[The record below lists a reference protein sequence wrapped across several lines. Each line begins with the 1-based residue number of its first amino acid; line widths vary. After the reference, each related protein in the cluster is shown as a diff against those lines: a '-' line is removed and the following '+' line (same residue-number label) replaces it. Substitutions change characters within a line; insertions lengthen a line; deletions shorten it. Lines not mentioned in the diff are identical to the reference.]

1 VFLVRVTFDALHA
14 RRRFKSVDPEGIGH
28 DRAGTAVIR
37 QTPGQI
43 GAGGAGTMT
52 DFDLVVIGGGTG
64 NSVAAAAAEAGEE
77 VALVEPGPLGGTCLN
92 RGCNPSKMLIQRANV
107 AETVR
112 MAGRFGIDASID
124 RIDFEGFVDEI
135 ESTLSGIAEDMAA
148 RYRETDG
155 LALYRE
161 RATFVDERTLA
172 VGDEEIS
179 GDRVV
184 VAVGSRPVVP
194 PIDGLD
200 DVDFLTSDDALYLD
214 ERPESLVILGGG
226 YIAAELG
233 YFFEAMGTDVRIVQ
247 SHETLLP
254 HEDPEVAAAFTD
266 IAAERHEVYTG
277 YRGSAVAPTSDGSE
291 GVVVTATADD
301 GDDVDVPGERL
312 LLAVGR
318 RPNSDTLAL
327 DAAGIETDDRGFVET
342 NDYLE
347 TTAENVWAMGD
358 VAGNFLFKHS
368 GDYEARHAIDNVVR
382 GKRRPVDFTAVPHAV
397 FTDPQIG
404 GVGATQAELEAEDRD
419 YVVGKA
425 AYADTAMGRA
435 KKLEEGFAKVLAA
448 PDGRIL
454 GCHVIGHEASTLVH
468 EAVLAMRSGDGRVE
482 DVADAIHA
490 HPTLNKVM
498 EAAFRDVPTAAGD
511 VRS

>member
-1 VFLVRVTFDALHA
+1 
-14 RRRFKSVDPEGIGH
+14 
-28 DRAGTAVIR
+28 
-37 QTPGQI
+37 
-43 GAGGAGTMT
+43 MT
-52 DFDLVVIGGGTG
+52 DFDVIVIGGGTG
-64 NSVAAAAAEAGEE
+64 NSVAAAAAEAGQET
-77 VALVEPGPLGGTCLN
+77 ALVEPGPLGGTCLN

-112 MAGRFGIDASID
+112 NGGRFGIDATID
-124 RIDFEGFVDEI
+124 GIDFEGFVEET
-135 ESTLSGIAEDMAA
+135 ESVLSGIAEDMAA

-155 LALYRE
+155 LTLYRE
-161 RATFVDERTLA
+161 NAKFVDERTLA
-172 VGDEEIS
+172 VGDETIT
-179 GDRVV
+179 GDRIV

-200 DVDFLTSDDALYLD
+200 DVDYLTSDDALYLD
-214 ERPESLVILGGG
+214 ERPESLVIVGGG

-254 HEDPEVAAAFTD
+254 REDPEVAATFTE
-266 IAAERHEVYTG
+266 IARDRHEVYTG
-277 YRGSAVAPTSDGSE
+277 RRGTAVSGSPSDGE
-291 GVVVTATADD
+291 GVVVTATAED
-301 GDDVDVPGERL
+301 GDEVEVAGERL

-318 RPNSDTLAL
+318 RPNSDTLDL
-327 DAAGIETDDRGFVET
+327 DRAGIETDERGFVET
-342 NDYLE
+342 NEYLE

-368 GDYEARHAIDNVVR
+368 GDYEARHAIDNVVH
-382 GKRRPVDFTAVPHAV
+382 GERRPVDFTAVPHAV

-404 GVGATQAELEAEDRD
+404 GVGATEAELDEEGRD

-435 KKLEEGFAKVLAA
+435 KKLDEGFAKVLAT
-448 PDGRIL
+448 PGGEL
-454 GCHVIGHEASTLVH
+454 FGCHVIGHEASTLVH
-468 EAVLAMRSGDGRVE
+468 EAVVAMQSGEGRVE
-482 DVADAIHA
+482 DVAGAIHA

-498 EAAFRDVPTAAGD
+498 EAAFRDVPTVTD
-511 VRS
+511 SDRP

>member
-1 VFLVRVTFDALHA
+1 
-14 RRRFKSVDPEGIGH
+14 
-28 DRAGTAVIR
+28 
-37 QTPGQI
+37 
-43 GAGGAGTMT
+43 MT

-64 NSVAAAAAEAGEE
+64 NSVAAAAAEAGEK

-107 AETVR
+107 AETIR
-112 MAGRFGIDASID
+112 NAGRFGIDASID

-172 VGDEEIS
+172 VGDEKIS

-184 VAVGSRPVVP
+184 VAVGSRPAVP
-194 PIDGLD
+194 PIDGID
-200 DVDFLTSDDALYLD
+200 AVDYLTSDEALYLD
-214 ERPESLVILGGG
+214 EQPESLVIVGGG

-233 YFFEAMGTDVRIVQ
+233 YFFEAMGTGVRIVQ

-254 HEDPEVAAAFTD
+254 REDPAIAETFTE
-266 IAAERHEVYTG
+266 IAEERHEVYTG
-277 YRGSAVAPTSDGSE
+277 YRGSAVAPAADGSD

-301 GDDVDVPGERL
+301 GDDLEVPGERL

-318 RPNSDTLAL
+318 RPNSDTLDL

-342 NDYLE
+342 NEFLE

-358 VAGNFLFKHS
+358 AAGNFLFKHS
-368 GDYEARHAIDNVVR
+368 GDYEARHAIDNVVH
-382 GKRRPVDFTAVPHAV
+382 GERRPVDFTAVPHAV
-397 FTDPQIG
+397 FTEPQIG
-404 GVGATQAELEAEDRD
+404 GVGATEADLADEGRE
-419 YVVGKA
+419 YVVGNA
-425 AYADTAMGRA
+425 SYADTAMGRA
-435 KKLEEGFAKVLAA
+435 KKLEDGFAKVLAS
-448 PDGRIL
+448 PDGDLL

-468 EAVLAMRSGDGRVE
+468 EAVLAMRSGEGTVA

-498 EAAFRDVPTAAGD
+498 EAAFRDVP
-511 VRS
+511 VS